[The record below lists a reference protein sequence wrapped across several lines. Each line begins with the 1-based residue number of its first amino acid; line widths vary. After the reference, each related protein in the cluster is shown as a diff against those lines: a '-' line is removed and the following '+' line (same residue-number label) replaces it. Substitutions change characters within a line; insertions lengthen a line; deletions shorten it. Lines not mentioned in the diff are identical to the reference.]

1 MPKYLYRR
9 PNSPNWWFEL
19 TLPADVRDKL
29 NGGKKRIRR
38 STETDS
44 EKQASFKATRW
55 AEELWLQIDKA
66 RSPDWAYHGMKAGV
80 EKQKADGLSD
90 DEIEDLAFMNHIDDE
105 VAWDAYERATG
116 KVVVLRDHL
125 EGYLAWCEKE
135 QNNLPKTIKAKRS
148 MITQFCDRFVRL
160 DRVTEQAVMRWT
172 SERDVKG
179 ATQKAMKTFSRDFYT
194 YLGNK
199 VLSKKLDTSVL
210 DNFQTK
216 TINSTPKE
224 VISGEVFRKELAA
237 TKKKDGLMLLAYT
250 GRRSV
255 ALANLRC
262 NDVVMADG
270 VKCFRIRIDKGLR
283 PETDKPHYIPIHSK
297 LSDIVDR
304 LLRDSKDGYLLPLS
318 GKTTETRSEALQT
331 QVKRGRKTTDPDY
344 ITAHQFR
351 TSVITMLHNSPEEL
365 ADKTIYSVVG
375 HKDKLSDD
383 AHKRHYLK
391 GIMPSRLLV
400 TTEEIN
406 WDDWVY
412 PLQEEY
418 VYEVEQL

>member
-9 PNSPNWWFEL
+9 PNSPNWWFEF
-19 TLPADVRDKL
+19 TIPADVRDKL
-29 NGGKKRIRR
+29 KGRKKRIRR

-44 EKQASFKATRW
+44 EKKASFMASRW
-55 AEELWLQIDKA
+55 AEELLSQIDKA
-66 RSPDWAYHGMKAGV
+66 RSPDWEYHSLKGYVAEYKA
-80 EKQKADGLSD
+80 QGLSD
-90 DEIEDLAFMNHIDDE
+90 DEIEDIAYQVMEGDHAF
-105 VAWDAYERATG
+105 DAFHRATG

-125 EGYLAWCEKE
+125 EDYLAWCEKE
-135 QNNLPKTIKAKRS
+135 KNNSPKTIKAKRS
-148 MITQFCDRFVRL
+148 MLSQFCDRFDRL
-160 DRVTEQAVMRWT
+160 ENVTEQAVMRWT

-194 YLGNK
+194 YLGTK
-199 VLSKKLDTSVL
+199 VLSKNLDMSVL

-224 VISGEVFRKELAA
+224 IISGEVFSKALAT
-237 TKKKDGLMLLAYT
+237 TKHKDGLMLLAYT

-255 ALANLRC
+255 AIANLKC
-262 NDVVMADG
+262 SDVVIADG

-283 PETDKPHYIPIHSK
+283 PEKHKPHLIPIHSK

-318 GKTTETRSEALQT
+318 GKTTETRSEALQREVT
-331 QVKRGRKTTDPDY
+331 RGRTKADPDY

-351 TSVITMLHNSPEEL
+351 TSVITMLHNSPREL

-391 GIMPSRLLV
+391 GIMPSRLVV

-406 WDDWVY
+406 WEDWVY
-412 PLQEEY
+412 PLQEEQL
-418 VYEVEQL
+418 YEVEPL

>member
-9 PNSPNWWFEL
+9 PNSPNWWFEF
-19 TLPADVRDKL
+19 TLPVDVRDKL

-44 EKQASFKATRW
+44 EKQASFKANRW
-55 AEELWLQIDKA
+55 AEELWSQIDKA
-66 RSPDWAYHGMKAGV
+66 RSPDWAYHFMKSEV
-80 EKQKADGLSD
+80 DKLKVRGLSD
-90 DEIEDLAFMNHIDDE
+90 DEIDDVAYQMLEEDHEFKAFDR
-105 VAWDAYERATG
+105 VTG
-116 KVVVLRDHL
+116 KVVVLKDHL
-125 EGYLAWCEKE
+125 EDYLAWCEKE
-135 QNNLPKTIKAKRS
+135 KNNSPKTIKAKRS
-148 MITQFCDRFVRL
+148 MLSQFCDRFVRL
-160 DRVTEQAVMRWT
+160 DRVTEQAVMRWA

-199 VLSKKLDTSVL
+199 VLSQNLDMSVL

-237 TKKKDGLMLLAYT
+237 TKNKDGLMLLAYT
-250 GRRSV
+250 GRRSI
-255 ALANLRC
+255 AIANLTC
-262 NDVVMADG
+262 IDVVMADG
-270 VKCFRIRIDKGLR
+270 VKCFKIRIDKKHR
-283 PETDKPHYIPIHSK
+283 PETDKPHLIPIHSK

-318 GKTTETRSEALQT
+318 GKTIETRSAALQT
-331 QVKRGRKTTDPDY
+331 QVIRGRTKADPDY
-344 ITAHQFR
+344 MTSHQFR
-351 TSVITMLHNSPEEL
+351 TSVITMLHNSPREL
-365 ADKTIYSVVG
+365 ADKTIYTVVG

-391 GIMPSRLLV
+391 GIMPNQLV
-400 TTEEIN
+400 NTTEEIN

-412 PLQEEY
+412 PPQVEQL
-418 VYEVEQL
+418 YEVEPL

>member
-1 MPKYLYRR
+1 M
-9 PNSPNWWFEL
+9 
-19 TLPADVRDKL
+19 
-29 NGGKKRIRR
+29 
-38 STETDS
+38 
-44 EKQASFKATRW
+44 ASRW
-55 AEELWLQIDKA
+55 AEELWSQVEKA
-66 RSPDWAYHGMKAGV
+66 RSPDWEYHSLKGYVAEYKA
-80 EKQKADGLSD
+80 KGLSD
-90 DEIEDLAFMNHIDDE
+90 DDIDDLVYQVIE
-105 VAWDAYERATG
+105 EDSTFEAYDRAMG
-116 KVVVLRDHL
+116 KVVVLKDHL
-125 EGYLAWCEKE
+125 EGYLAWCEKD
-135 QNNLPKTIKAKRS
+135 QNNAPKTIKAKRS

-210 DNFQTK
+210 DSFQTK

-237 TKKKDGLMLLAYT
+237 TKHKDGLMLLAFT

-255 ALANLRC
+255 AIANLKC
-262 NDVVMADG
+262 SDVVMADG
-270 VKCFRIRIDKGLR
+270 VKCFKIRIDKNHR
-283 PETDKPHYIPIHSK
+283 PETDKPHLIPIHSK

-318 GKTTETRSEALQT
+318 GNTTETRSEALQT

-351 TSVITMLHNSPEEL
+351 TSVITILHNSPEEL
-365 ADKTIYSVVG
+365 ADKTIYTVVG

-391 GIMPSRLLV
+391 GIMPSRLVV

-412 PLQEEY
+412 PLQEEQL
-418 VYEVEQL
+418 YEVEPL